1 MNPLLLLFIPFI
13 LLQTQAFAQATIQGK
28 VLDEKGFPLPGANI
42 LIKGSYDGATSEN
55 DGSYHFETDLR
66 GSQVLV
72 FKFLGF
78 KTQEITITLDQNSL
92 EIQQIKLIEE
102 ITEMNSVTISAGTM
116 EASDEKK
123 AVVLR
128 PLDIVTTSG
137 AMGDIVGALQTL
149 PGTSTV
155 GNDGR
160 LFVRGGDAS
169 EVGIYIDGL
178 RVGNAYG
185 SSTSNVPTRT
195 RFNPNIFKGTF
206 FSTGGYSAEYGQA
219 LSSTLSLN
227 TKDQSIRTQGDL
239 SLMSVGGGYAQ
250 TFANDTQSISLTAN
264 YFDLKPYQ
272 KLIKQ
277 DFDWERA
284 PYGWDVELSAQQ
296 KLKKGGLVKVLA
308 RTEAGGMKLW
318 QPQPG
323 ADGRGMFVNLHN
335 KYSYAQT
342 NWRNSYEN
350 GWSLFGGISVSSNE
364 DDLVI
369 GSTSI
374 ERNNLL
380 SHTKFTA
387 IKYFSD
393 RISMKVGM
401 EYLTHNYSEKL
412 KTENQQRSFE
422 ENEKYLFT
430 EWDWYL
436 SKKLVL
442 RGGLRAGN
450 SKLANESWIDARVSL
465 AYQVSEYGQVSIAS
479 GQFHQLPIENF
490 RAIDP
495 TIGNSK
501 SKHLIVNYL
510 YQKEG
515 VIFRAE
521 TFYKNYDH
529 LIRFEG
535 SPTNPTRLRNAGAGY
550 ARGIDFFL
558 RDRKSIKNT
567 DYWISYSFVDSKRSY
582 NQYETEVQPDFAP
595 KHNFSLVV
603 KHFIQAF
610 NSQLGATFSFNDG
623 YTYTDPNESGEMN
636 SKTKSFE
643 NLSFSWSYLP
653 KPNLII
659 HFAVQNVLGR
669 DNLFGFSYAD
679 NPNEQGVFESLPT
692 VQSAPRF
699 LFLGIFLTLSKDKTA
714 NNLNNL

>member
-1 MNPLLLLFIPFI
+1 MNPRLLLFITF
-13 LLQTQAFAQATIQGK
+13 LLLHTLAFAQATLQGK
-28 VLDEKGFPLPGANI
+28 VLDEKGLPLPGANI
-42 LIKGSYDGATSEN
+42 LIKGSYDGATSEA
-55 DGSYHFETDLR
+55 DGSYRIETSAT

-78 KTQEITITLDQNSL
+78 KTQEVTISIDQNSL
-92 EIQQIKLIEE
+92 EIQQVKLIEE
-102 ITEMNSVTISAGTM
+102 ITEMNSVTISAGAM

-123 AVVLR
+123 SVVLR

-185 SSTSNVPTRT
+185 SSTANVPTRT

-227 TKDQSIRTQGDL
+227 TKDHSLRTQGDL
-239 SLMSVGGGYAQ
+239 SIMSVGGGYAQ
-250 TFANDTQSISLTAN
+250 TLANETQSISLTAN

-284 PYGWDVELSAQQ
+284 PFGWDVELSAQQ
-296 KLKKGGLVKVLA
+296 KLKKGGLMKVLA
-308 RTEAGGMKLW
+308 RTEAGGMELW

-323 ADGRGMFVNLHN
+323 IDGRGILVNLNN

-350 GWSLFGGISVSSNE
+350 GWSLFGGISVSSNK
-364 DDLVI
+364 DNLNVA
-369 GSTSI
+369 TVPI
-374 ERNNLL
+374 ERKNLL
-380 SHTKFTA
+380 SHAKFTA
-387 IKYFSD
+387 IKDFSD
-393 RISMKVGM
+393 RISMKIGT
-401 EYLTHNYSEKL
+401 EYFIHNYSEAL
-412 KTENQQRSFE
+412 PLENQQRSFGE
-422 ENEKYLFT
+422 RETYLFT

-450 SKLANESWIDARVSL
+450 SKLANQTWVDPRLSL
-465 AYQVSEYGQVSIAS
+465 AYQVSEFGQVSFAT
-479 GQFHQLPIENF
+479 GQYHQLPIENYKV
-490 RAIDP
+490 IDP
-495 TIGNSK
+495 SLENSK
-501 SKHLIVNYL
+501 SKHLILNYM

-515 VIFRAE
+515 VLFRAE
-521 TFYKNYDH
+521 TFYKSYNQ
-529 LIRFEG
+529 LLTFEG
-535 SPTNPTRLRNAGAGY
+535 IPQNPSMLSNSGSGY
-550 ARGIDFFL
+550 ARGLDFFF
-558 RDRKSIKNT
+558 RDRQSIKNT
-567 DYWISYSFVDSKRSY
+567 DYWISYSFVDSKRIY
-582 NQYETEVQPDFAP
+582 NQYETQVQPDFAP
-595 KHNFSLVV
+595 RHNFSLVV
-603 KHFIQAF
+603 KHFIPVL
-610 NSQLGATFSFNDG
+610 NSQLGTTFAFNDG
-623 YTYTDPNESGEMN
+623 YTYTDPNETGEMN
-636 SKTKSFE
+636 SKTKSYQS
-643 NLSFSWSYLP
+643 LSFSWSYLP

-659 HFAVQNVLGR
+659 HFAVQNVMGR
-669 DNLFGFSYAD
+669 ENVFGYSYARS
-679 NPNEQGVFESLPT
+679 PNEQGVFESLPT
-692 VQSAPRF
+692 GQPAPRF
-699 LFLGIFLTLSKDKTA
+699 LFLGIFLTLSQDKTA

>member
-1 MNPLLLLFIPFI
+1 MNPRLLLFITF
-13 LLQTQAFAQATIQGK
+13 LLLHTLAFAQATLQGK
-28 VLDEKGFPLPGANI
+28 VLDEKGLPLPGANI
-42 LIKGSYDGATSEN
+42 LIKGSYDGATSEA
-55 DGSYHFETDLR
+55 DGSYRIETSAT

-78 KTQEITITLDQNSL
+78 KTQEVTISIDQNSL
-92 EIQQIKLIEE
+92 EIQQVKLIEE
-102 ITEMNSVTISAGTM
+102 ITEMNSVTISAGAM

-123 AVVLR
+123 SVVLR

-185 SSTSNVPTRT
+185 SSTANVPTRT

-227 TKDQSIRTQGDL
+227 TKDHSLRTQGDL
-239 SLMSVGGGYAQ
+239 SIMSVGGGYAQ
-250 TFANDTQSISLTAN
+250 TLANETQSISLTAN

-284 PYGWDVELSAQQ
+284 PFGWDVELSAQQ
-296 KLKKGGLVKVLA
+296 KLKKGGLMKVLA
-308 RTEAGGMKLW
+308 RTEAGGMELW
-318 QPQPG
+318 QPQ
-323 ADGRGMFVNLHN
+323 RGILVNLNN

-350 GWSLFGGISVSSNE
+350 GWSLFGGISVSSNK
-364 DDLVI
+364 DNLNVA
-369 GSTSI
+369 TVPI
-374 ERNNLL
+374 ERKNLL
-380 SHTKFTA
+380 SHAKFTA
-387 IKYFSD
+387 IKDFSD
-393 RISMKVGM
+393 RISMKIGT
-401 EYLTHNYSEKL
+401 EYFIHNYSEAL
-412 KTENQQRSFE
+412 PLENQQRSFGE
-422 ENEKYLFT
+422 RETYLFT

-450 SKLANESWIDARVSL
+450 SKLANQTWVDPRLSL
-465 AYQVSEYGQVSIAS
+465 AYQVSEFGQVSFAT
-479 GQFHQLPIENF
+479 GQYHQLPIENYKV
-490 RAIDP
+490 IDP
-495 TIGNSK
+495 SLENSK
-501 SKHLIVNYL
+501 SKHLILNYM

-515 VIFRAE
+515 VLFRAE
-521 TFYKNYDH
+521 TFYKSYNQ
-529 LIRFEG
+529 LLTFEG
-535 SPTNPTRLRNAGAGY
+535 IPQNPSMLSNSGSGY
-550 ARGIDFFL
+550 ARGLDFFF
-558 RDRKSIKNT
+558 RDRQSIKNT
-567 DYWISYSFVDSKRSY
+567 DYWISYSFVDSKRIY
-582 NQYETEVQPDFAP
+582 NQYETQVQPDFAP
-595 KHNFSLVV
+595 RHNFSLVV
-603 KHFIQAF
+603 KHFIPVL
-610 NSQLGATFSFNDG
+610 NSQLGTTFAFNDG
-623 YTYTDPNESGEMN
+623 YTYTDPNETGEMN
-636 SKTKSFE
+636 SKTKSYQS
-643 NLSFSWSYLP
+643 LSFSWSYLP

-659 HFAVQNVLGR
+659 HFAVQNVMGR
-669 DNLFGFSYAD
+669 ENVFGYSYARS
-679 NPNEQGVFESLPT
+679 PNEQGVFESLPT
-692 VQSAPRF
+692 GQPAPRF
-699 LFLGIFLTLSKDKTA
+699 LFLGIFLTLSQDKTA

>member
-1 MNPLLLLFIPFI
+1 M
-13 LLQTQAFAQATIQGK
+13 QTQAFSQATIQGK
-28 VLDEKGFPLPGANI
+28 VLDEKGLPLPGINI
-42 LIKGSYDGATSEN
+42 QIKGSYDGATSDE
-55 DGSYHFETDLR
+55 DGSYQFETAEIGTQL
-66 GSQVLV
+66 LV

-78 KTQEITITLDQNSL
+78 KTQELAVNIESGSNDIPL
-92 EIQQIKLIEE
+92 IKLVEE
-102 ITEMNSVTISAGTM
+102 ITQMNSVTISAGAM

-137 AMGDIVGALQTL
+137 AMGDIAGALQTL

-185 SSTSNVPTRT
+185 SSTANVPTRT

-219 LSSTLSLN
+219 LSSALSLN
-227 TKDQSIRTQGDL
+227 SKDQSLRTQGDL

-250 TFANDTQSISLTAN
+250 TLANETQSISLTAN

-272 KLIKQ
+272 KLIRQ
-277 DFDWERA
+277 DFEWERA
-284 PYGWDVELSAQQ
+284 PYGWDVELSAKQQ
-296 KLKKGGLVKVLA
+296 LKKGGLVKVLA
-308 RTEAGGMKLW
+308 RTEAGGMELW

-323 ADGRGMFVNLHN
+323 EKGQGTLVKLNN
-335 KYSYAQT
+335 SYSYAQS
-342 NWRNSYEN
+342 NWRNAYEN
-350 GWSLFGGISVSSNE
+350 GWTLFGGVSVSSNT
-364 DDLVI
+364 DDLLI
-369 GSTSI
+369 DSTPI
-374 ERNNLL
+374 ERKNLL
-380 SHTKFTA
+380 FHTKFTG
-387 IKYFSD
+387 IKDFSD
-393 RISMKVGM
+393 RISMKVGI
-401 EYLTHNYSEKL
+401 EYFIHNYSERL
-412 KTENQQRSFE
+412 QNEDQERSFG
-422 ENEKYLFT
+422 EKETYLFT

-450 SKLANESWIDARVSL
+450 SQLASQTWLDPRISL
-465 AYQVSEYGQVSIAS
+465 AYQVSEFGQVSLAS
-479 GQFHQLPIENF
+479 GRFHQLPIENL
-490 RAIDP
+490 RVID
-495 TIGNSK
+495 TKIGNSE
-501 SKHLIVNYL
+501 SSHLILNYL

-515 VIFRAE
+515 LMFRAE
-521 TFYKNYDH
+521 TFYKSYDD
-529 LIRFEG
+529 LLRFEG
-535 SPTNPTRLRNAGAGY
+535 SLSNPTQLQNTGTGY

-582 NQYETEVQPDFAP
+582 NQYEDKVQPDFAP
-595 KHNFSLVV
+595 KHNFSLVI
-603 KHFIQAF
+603 KHFIPAL
-610 NSQLGATFSFNDG
+610 NSQLGTTFSFNDG
-623 YTYTDPNESGEMN
+623 YSYTNPNEPGAMN
-636 SKTKSFE
+636 SKTPSYQS
-643 NLSFSWSYLP
+643 LSFSWSYLP

-659 HFAVQNVLGR
+659 HLACTNVLGR
-669 DNLFGFSYAD
+669 DNVFTYSYAAD
-679 NPNEQGVFESLPT
+679 PNEDGVFESLPIG
-692 VQSAPRF
+692 QPAPRF

>member
-1 MNPLLLLFIPFI
+1 MNPRLLLFITFI
-13 LLQTQAFAQATIQGK
+13 LLQTQAFAQVTIEGK
-28 VLDEKGFPLPGANI
+28 VLDEKGLPLPGANI
-42 LIKGSYDGATSEN
+42 LFKGSYDGATSEK
-55 DGSYHFETDLR
+55 DGSYHFETDLK

-78 KTQEITITLDQNSL
+78 KTQELKITLDQNSL
-92 EIQQIKLIEE
+92 KIEQIKLSEE

-137 AMGDIVGALQTL
+137 AMGDIVGALLTL

-250 TFANDTQSISLTAN
+250 TLANDTQSISLTAN

-272 KLIKQ
+272 KLIRQ

-284 PYGWDVELSAQQ
+284 PYGWDVELSAQK
-296 KLKKGGLVKVLA
+296 KLKKAGLVKVLA

-323 ADGRGMFVNLHN
+323 EDGRGIFVNLNN

-350 GWSLFGGISVSSNE
+350 GWSLFGGISVSSNV
-364 DDLVI
+364 DDLII
-369 GSTSI
+369 GTTPI
-374 ERNNLL
+374 ERNNML

-387 IKYFSD
+387 IKDFSD
-393 RISMKVGM
+393 RISMKLGT
-401 EYLTHNYSEKL
+401 EYFIHNFSEKL
-412 KTENQQRSFE
+412 QLENEERSFGE
-422 ENEKYLFT
+422 RETYLFT

-442 RGGLRAGN
+442 RGGMRVGN
-450 SKLANESWIDARVSL
+450 SKLADESWFDPRISL
-465 AYQVSEYGQVSIAS
+465 AYQVSEFGQVSLAS
-479 GQFHQLPIENF
+479 GQFHQLPIENY

-501 SKHLIVNYL
+501 SKHLILNYL

-515 VIFRAE
+515 VMFRAE
-521 TFYKNYDH
+521 TFYKSYDG

-535 SPTNPTRLRNAGAGY
+535 SPTNPTQLRNGGTGQ
-550 ARGIDFFL
+550 ARGLDFFL
-558 RDRKSIKNT
+558 RDRQSIRNT

-582 NQYETEVQPDFAP
+582 NQYETQIQPNFAP

-603 KHFIQAF
+603 KHFIPAF
-610 NSQLGATFSFNDG
+610 NSQLGATFSLNDG
-623 YTYTDPNESGEMN
+623 YTYTDPNEAGEMN
-636 SKTKSFE
+636 SKTRSYE

-659 HFAVQNVLGR
+659 HLAVQNVLGR
-669 DNLFGFSYAD
+669 ENLFGYSYAS

-692 VQSAPRF
+692 GQPAPRF

>member
-1 MNPLLLLFIPFI
+1 MNPRQLLFITFL
-13 LLQTQAFAQATIQGK
+13 LLQTQAFAQTSLHGQ
-28 VLDEKGFPLPGANI
+28 VLDERGMPLPGANVQ
-42 LIKGSYDGATSEN
+42 IKGSYDGATSEQ
-55 DGSYHFETDLR
+55 DGSFQFETSAT

-78 KTQEITITLDQNSL
+78 KTQELSISLDTNSL
-92 EIQQIKLIEE
+92 QIPLVKLIEE
-102 ITEMNSVTISAGTM
+102 ITEMNSVTITAGAM

-123 AVVLR
+123 SVVLR

-185 SSTSNVPTRT
+185 STTANVPTRT

-219 LSSTLSLN
+219 LSSALSLN
-227 TKDQSIRTQGDL
+227 TKDHSLRTQGDL
-239 SLMSVGGGYAQ
+239 SIMSVGGGYSQ
-250 TFANDTQSISLTAN
+250 TLANDNQSISLTAN

-272 KLIKQ
+272 KLVKQ

-308 RTEAGGMKLW
+308 RTEAGGMQLW
-318 QPQPG
+318 QAQPG
-323 ADGRGMFVNLHN
+323 EDGRGMFVNLHN
-335 KYSYAQT
+335 KYSYAQS

-350 GWSLFGGISVSSNE
+350 GWSLFGGLSVSSNK
-364 DDLVI
+364 DDLI
-369 GSTSI
+369 IDSI
-374 ERNNLL
+374 PLERKNLL
-380 SHTKFTA
+380 SHAKFTA
-387 IKYFSD
+387 IKDFSD
-393 RISMKVGM
+393 RISMKVGT
-401 EYLTHNYSEKL
+401 EYFIHNYSEKL
-412 KTENQQRSFE
+412 QLEKQERSFE
-422 ENEKYLFT
+422 EGETYLFT

-450 SKLANESWIDARVSL
+450 SQLAKQTWVDPRISL
-465 AYQVSEYGQVSIAS
+465 AYQISEFGQVSLAT
-479 GQFHQLPIENF
+479 GQYHQLPIENF
-490 RAIDP
+490 RVIDP
-495 TIGNSK
+495 SIGNSK
-501 SKHLIVNYL
+501 SKHLILNYQ
-510 YQKEG
+510 YQKDG
-515 VIFRAE
+515 ITFRAE
-521 TFYKNYDH
+521 TFYKSYED
-529 LIRFEG
+529 LITFKG
-535 SPTNPTRLRNAGAGY
+535 NTNNPSQLQNAGSGY
-550 ARGIDFFL
+550 ARGLDVFL
-558 RDRKSIKNT
+558 RDRNSIKNT
-567 DYWISYSFVDSKRSY
+567 DYWISYSFVDSKRIY
-582 NQYETEVQPDFAP
+582 NQYETKVQPDFAP

-603 KHFIQAF
+603 KHFIPTLK
-610 NSQLGATFSFNDG
+610 SQLGTTYSFNDG
-623 YTYTDPNESGEMN
+623 YKYTDPNQSGEMN
-636 SKTKSFE
+636 SKTKSYQS
-643 NLSFSWSYLP
+643 LSLSWSYLP

-659 HFAVQNVLGR
+659 HFAVQNVFGR
-669 DNLFGFSYAD
+669 ENIFGYSYASK
-679 NPNEQGVFESLPT
+679 PNEQGVFESLPT
-692 VQSAPRF
+692 GQPAPRF